1 VPISP
6 YLAVVYRYA
15 DALLDERRGGAGGFD
30 PERDENFLRI
40 LYVLSG
46 LSGKPKYRDAADR
59 ELRWLLEGAGA
70 RETGLLPFGDR
81 RAWLLWDRCFELD
94 PEASRRLA
102 LRLAKRAA
110 ELGPD
115 SPRQA
120 GFLLRTFAVGH
131 RRTGDAALFKP
142 IAVVLEKLEGTRAAG
157 ALPAHRL
164 SLAIDCEGA
173 SRLVPEPLAARLRA
187 IAAREDVDFTSL
199 AHALKGKGG
208 FVADA
213 RPASGYTSPWEGRG
227 AVPTTAQVAL
237 ECVARYENTGKTSFR
252 GLIEEAAD
260 AYLKADPGEEAEVP
274 PVVFGH
280 AISLQLA
287 AWRSTA
293 RAAHLD
299 RARALADRAV
309 RTFWSGENPLPRAR
323 SKPPAEGEGG
333 GAIPGT
339 DTLALGL
346 LELHLSILAI
356 TAVDCPPNTADR

>member
-1 VPISP
+1 VPASP

-15 DALLDERRGGAGGFD
+15 DALLDERRGGACGFD
-30 PERDENFLRI
+30 LERDENFLRI

-59 ELRWLLEGAGA
+59 ELKLLLEGVGA
-70 RETGLLPFGDR
+70 RETGLFPFGER

-94 PEASRRLA
+94 PEASRRIA
-102 LRLAKRAA
+102 LRLAKRAG
-110 ELGPD
+110 ETGSD
-115 SPRQA
+115 SPRKA
-120 GFLLRTFAVGH
+120 AFLIRAFAASH
-131 RRTGDAALFKP
+131 RCTGDAAFLKP
-142 IAVVLEKLEGTRAAG
+142 IAVVLEKLEGTRATG

-187 IAAREDVDFTSL
+187 IAAREDEGFSSL
-199 AHALKGKGG
+199 AHDLKGKGG
-208 FVADA
+208 FVAEA
-213 RPASGYTSPWEGRG
+213 VASGGYTSPWEGRG

-237 ECVARYENTGKTSFR
+237 ECVARYENSGKTSFR

-260 AYLKADPGEEAEVP
+260 AYLKADPGKEVEVP
-274 PVVFGH
+274 PLVFGH

-293 RAAHLD
+293 RAAYLD

-309 RTFWSGENPLPRAR
+309 RTFWSGENPLPRAG
-323 SKPPAEGEGG
+323 SKPSAGSEGG
-333 GAIPGT
+333 GAIPGA